1 MNTTK
6 ANTSSIQNIF
16 RVLLGSFMLYAGVGH
31 LTFLRTE
38 FLAQVPTWLS
48 SKTETMDFVVL
59 ASGVVEIVLGVLM
72 IVGRKLKV
80 KTGIALAIF
89 FVLIFP
95 GNINQYVNQIDSF
108 GLNTDNKRL
117 IRLFF
122 QPVLILWALWS
133 TGALGFL
140 KQKFKK

>member
-48 SKTETMDFVVL
+48 SKTDTMDFVVL

>member
-48 SKTETMDFVVL
+48 SKTDTMDFVVL
-59 ASGVVEIVLGVLM
+59 VSGVVEIVLGVLM

-140 KQKFKK
+140 KQKIKK

>member
-1 MNTTK
+1 MNTTIT
-6 ANTSSIQNIF
+6 NTSSIQNIF

-48 SKTETMDFVVL
+48 SKTDTMDFVVL

>member
-6 ANTSSIQNIF
+6 ANTSIIQNIF

-48 SKTETMDFVVL
+48 SKTDTMDLVVL

-89 FVLIFP
+89 FVLILP